1 MFITGFFSVGSCG
14 TGPGPGAGGSN
25 GFFGFSNCANS
36 ANGSN
41 EVMLLNG
48 LILVLFLGYC
58 KLLS

>member
-1 MFITGFFSVGSCG
+1 MFITGFLSVGSCG
-14 TGPGPGAGGSN
+14 TGPGAGGSN

-48 LILVLFLGYC
+48 LILVLSLGYC